1 VYACHFFL
9 IVFVYCVVGFTHR
22 PK

>member
-1 VYACHFFL
+1 MLAIFFL
-9 IVFVYCVVGFTHR
+9 IVFVYRVVIYWHI

>member
-1 VYACHFFL
+1 MLAIFFL
-9 IVFVYCVVGFTHR
+9 IVFVYSVVGFTHR